1 MSFRIYLDSLNTLRE
16 FHKDNNYF
24 EIPFRVLKDTTTPVN
39 AATVNITFDDLEISG
54 GELVSPKPR
63 IRFILNYSGTFPI
76 EDTSAVN
83 YYLDNQ
89 RIYHTM
95 MDSINLDTIGKKLY
109 MTYKPVLSDGDHSIR
124 VTGKDII
131 GNNNNE
137 FEIYF
142 SVISELK
149 ILQTYNYPNPM
160 KDNTVFTMNLSQI
173 PEELSIKIYT
183 IAGRLIKD
191 MKIPPS
197 DLRIGFNSIPW
208 DGRDEDGDI
217 IANGVYLYKVIL
229 KKDGKSVS
237 ITEKIAVVK

>member
-1 MSFRIYLDSLNTLRE
+1 
-16 FHKDNNYF
+16 
-24 EIPFRVLKDTTTPVN
+24 
-39 AATVNITFDDLEISG
+39 
-54 GELVSPKPR
+54 
-63 IRFILNYSGTFPI
+63 
-76 EDTSAVN
+76 
-83 YYLDNQ
+83 
-89 RIYHTM
+89 
-95 MDSINLDTIGKKLY
+95 